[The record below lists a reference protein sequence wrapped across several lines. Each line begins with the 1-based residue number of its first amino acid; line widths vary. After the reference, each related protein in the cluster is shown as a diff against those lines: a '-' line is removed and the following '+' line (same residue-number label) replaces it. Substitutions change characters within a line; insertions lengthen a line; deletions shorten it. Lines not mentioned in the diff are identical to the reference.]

1 MVETDRRTEQGR
13 EIESS
18 HSHILLGATWNWFAR
33 RSGRAVY
40 QVREPAMGVPGH
52 LLHNQRLFA
61 VQGRRR
67 ASRRGLVRIPS
78 QDSRGRPGSRRS
90 LAWLLAQRAVH
101 AEEMELEEALAEP
114 LAEIDVCMK
123 AAGHDNPDLPP
134 RLSDLLGRSH
144 LLYVRVARLD
154 QLARRAL

>member
-1 MVETDRRTEQGR
+1 MTETVFFGRTYGEAMNLLIEARDYFADTDAHGR
-13 EIESS
+13 IT
-18 HSHILLGATWNWFAR
+18 LAPLGRLEMCLETLRLTAR
-33 RSGRAVY
+33 LT
-40 QVREPAMGVPGH
+40 QVM
-52 LLHNQRLFA
+52 
-61 VQGRRR
+61 
-67 ASRRGLVRIPS
+67 
-78 QDSRGRPGSRRS
+78 
-90 LAWLLAQRAVH
+90 AWLLAQRAVH

-114 LAEIDVCMK
+114 LAEIDICME